1 MGNQNKSSN
10 WRGKIMA
17 FVMGVLATVLI
28 LGVAAPALA
37 EVNDMP
43 VLQDIRVAMGN
54 IKIYVDGVLQKP
66 TDVNGNEVQPM
77 IYDGTTYLPVRALTG
92 MLTDKEVNWD
102 QSTYSVYIG
111 NVPNKP
117 LVGLEDVTQIKYEVN
132 ETRQIKT
139 GNDAKFTVLEK

>member
-1 MGNQNKSSN
+1 M
-10 WRGKIMA
+10 
-17 FVMGVLATVLI
+17 
-28 LGVAAPALA
+28 
-37 EVNDMP
+37 
-43 VLQDIRVAMGN
+43 
-54 IKIYVDGVLQKP
+54 Y
-66 TDVNGNEVQPM
+66 EVQPM

>member
-54 IKIYVDGVLQKP
+54 IKIYV
-66 TDVNGNEVQPM
+66 
-77 IYDGTTYLPVRALTG
+77 
-92 MLTDKEVNWD
+92 
-102 QSTYSVYIG
+102 
-111 NVPNKP
+111 
-117 LVGLEDVTQIKYEVN
+117 
-132 ETRQIKT
+132 
-139 GNDAKFTVLEK
+139 